1 MTSAQDFTE
10 MDAAEESIAWWYWN
24 RQAIFKLR
32 AALVQALT
40 ACKAGSGAPVLDYGC
55 GNRAYQGVV
64 QACDL
69 NYVAADMPGN
79 AHADIVLNEHGEI
92 PLDQQR
98 YDIVLSAQ
106 VLEHVPSP
114 AKYLAEAWRVLKPGG
129 SLVLSTHG
137 VWIYHPSPLDLWRW
151 TADGLRATV
160 AEQGFEVNEVRGVMG
175 LLPMSIQLF
184 QDAVRTRLP
193 TWLSKPLCGLCQLL
207 IGWTDRLHKD
217 SGRARDAMIFVVRA
231 TKPS

>member
-32 AALVQALT
+32 AELKRAICA
-40 ACKAGSGAPVLDYGC
+40 AMPGRAGHVLDYGC

-64 QACDL
+64 EACGL

-79 AHADIVLNEHGEI
+79 AHADIELSDSGRVPAGEM
-92 PLDQQR
+92 D
-98 YDIVLSAQ
+98 YDLVLSAQ

-114 AKYLAEAWRVLKPGG
+114 AAYLAEAWRVLKPGG
-129 SLVLSTHG
+129 TLILSTHG
-137 VWIYHPSPLDLWRW
+137 VWVYHPSPLDLWRW

-160 AEQGFEVNEVRGVMG
+160 EQQRFEVEDIRGVMG

-184 QDAVRTRLP
+184 QDALRVRLP
-193 TWLSKPLCGLCQLL
+193 SWINKPFCGLCQFL
-207 IGWTDRLHKD
+207 IGVTDRLHKD
-217 SGRARDAMIFVVRA
+217 RGRGRDAMIFVVRA
-231 TKPS
+231 RKPA